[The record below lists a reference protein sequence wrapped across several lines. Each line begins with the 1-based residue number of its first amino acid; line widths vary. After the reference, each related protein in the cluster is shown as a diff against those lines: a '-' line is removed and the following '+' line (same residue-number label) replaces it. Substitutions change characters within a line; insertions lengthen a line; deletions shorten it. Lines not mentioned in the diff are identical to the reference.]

1 MQFKSLPNNEKPRER
16 LKLYGKENLSNE
28 ELLQILIKCGSRKYS
43 VKDISISILS
53 KVGDLSNLKNYTLN
67 TLQDIEGMS
76 EIKSLELLAALELG
90 RRVYAQTPPEPLLN
104 CTDPETIITYFH
116 DLLKDQKQENFYV
129 LYLDNKKKYLDKKLL
144 FKGTINASIAHPR
157 EIFKEAYLLSASYII
172 CIHNHPSGDPT
183 PSGEDTILTHKLTQ
197 IASLHAIPLLDHL
210 IIGTGSYYSYYADG
224 NLTA

>member
-90 RRVYAQTPPEPLLN
+90 RRVYAQTPPETLLN

-116 DLLKDQKQENFYV
+116 DLLKDQ
-129 LYLDNKKKYLDKKLL
+129 NKKTSMSSTSITRKNTSIKNSSSKAPSTPPSLIPVKSSKK
-144 FKGTINASIAHPR
+144 
-157 EIFKEAYLLSASYII
+157 
-172 CIHNHPSGDPT
+172 PT
-183 PSGEDTILTHKLTQ
+183 S
-197 IASLHAIPLLDHL
+197 SLPHI
-210 IIGTGSYYSYYADG
+210 
-224 NLTA
+224 